1 MSVLIILTFLPYF
14 QNDFGA
20 SSVGIGGGPITLNGK
35 IEYISY
41 NPASLAGINK
51 TMALLGVQYI
61 SGERYTVF
69 EYDED
74 TIFINKQ
81 SEFLPN
87 IIGFVVPL
95 IDNFSLGFTAA
106 IPYRMQR
113 LSEWQEERTIE
124 EPEGSGIYFR
134 YVESKKI
141 YSLNI
146 ATAWGYSDNLS
157 LGLNLSFLYERYN
170 YGIEYS
176 ENGDQV
182 PNIAGR
188 LFGVEPCFGF
198 QFQINDYF
206 TLGGVVKK
214 GVLKGNHYFSYFTL
228 EDGQPVEVRD
238 RKSEEET
245 LPFVLISGFNIKV
258 TDNLLLN
265 HAIEFIGWEGA
276 KNELE
281 GDPKPIDYYNTRNVW
296 RFHEGIEYKMTS
308 HFVLRLGLYSNPYPF
323 NSPDSCWDQV
333 FLTFGIGLNVGHFE
347 FDFAVAASD
356 ILRSTLKKEN
366 QLFLTISYK

>member
-228 EDGQPVEVRD
+228 EDGRIIKSVWDDESVEMHIENPNQVYFRT
-238 RKSEEET
+238 EEEVIQRWKET
-245 LPFVLISGFNIKV
+245 KALKCLSACHELLVRVENEGMIDYHYSKEEVTKMLNNIEHIETK
-258 TDNLLLN
+258 NLL
-265 HAIEFIGWEGA
+265 
-276 KNELE
+276 K
-281 GDPKPIDYYNTRNVW
+281 
-296 RFHEGIEYKMTS
+296 
-308 HFVLRLGLYSNPYPF
+308 
-323 NSPDSCWDQV
+323 Q
-333 FLTFGIGLNVGHFE
+333 
-347 FDFAVAASD
+347 
-356 ILRSTLKKEN
+356 
-366 QLFLTISYK
+366 